1 MALLTKVCS
10 KCHRE
15 RLLTF
20 YRRTTLIRGGY
31 EPVCSI
37 CLDKAC
43 QTTDRRQMAFD
54 YLEYLSQVNK
64 GQGG

>member
-1 MALLTKVCS
+1 MALRTKICS

-37 CLDKAC
+37 CLDKAS
-43 QTTDRRQMAFD
+43 QTNDRKAMAFD
-54 YLEYLSQVNK
+54 YLDYLSQVNK